1 MPAVSR
7 RQSSDSATATT
18 TDASARSGGQSG
30 RGNSG
35 MAALLASGALLRFG
49 AQGDA
54 VRALQVALNRAGAG
68 VNPDGFFGRATRAA
82 VMVFQR
88 ARGLSVDGIVGAATL
103 GALDT
108 SGGQSGGTDSSTD
121 SGGASGGVDPNTAGA
136 DGGTLLSGTP
146 YLQRGAS
153 GPRVRRLQ
161 ELLNA
166 HGTGCTVDGDFGLG
180 THRALRIFQREHGL
194 RADGVV
200 GPSTATLLNQ
210 ADRHTSQSGG
220 TTASGGGSTTP
231 AVGANEGE
239 LTGRPP
245 LAYGDAGR
253 RVTRLQQLL
262 NTYGAGLFVDGEYG
276 GLTASAVRRFQQAN
290 DLDVDGTVGPG
301 TATALTSGSANPL
314 ATSESFDGGADAE
327 AIRDAVIS
335 AAESHLGAPYYWGAD
350 GPNTFDCSGFVL
362 YVLRQETGLINW
374 GDDTAAGIRGRL
386 PRANQPERG
395 DPVFYT
401 GGGRT
406 SHIEFSTG
414 SGSQTIGASGG
425 GSNTRGDDPN
435 ARVKHGNWT
444 RDGRSKSFGSIS
456 GLIRDKLSRAGS
468 T

>member
-1 MPAVSR
+1 
-7 RQSSDSATATT
+7 
-18 TDASARSGGQSG
+18 
-30 RGNSG
+30 
-35 MAALLASGALLRFG
+35 
-49 AQGDA
+49 
-54 VRALQVALNRAGAG
+54 
-68 VNPDGFFGRATRAA
+68 
-82 VMVFQR
+82 
-88 ARGLSVDGIVGAATL
+88 
-103 GALDT
+103 
-108 SGGQSGGTDSSTD
+108 
-121 SGGASGGVDPNTAGA
+121 
-136 DGGTLLSGTP
+136 
-146 YLQRGAS
+146 
-153 GPRVRRLQ
+153 
-161 ELLNA
+161 
-166 HGTGCTVDGDFGLG
+166 
-180 THRALRIFQREHGL
+180 
-194 RADGVV
+194 
-200 GPSTATLLNQ
+200 
-210 ADRHTSQSGG
+210 
-220 TTASGGGSTTP
+220 
-231 AVGANEGE
+231 VGANEGE

-301 TATALTSGSANPL
+301 TAAALTSGSANPL

-386 PRANQPERG
+386 PRANHPQRG

-406 SHIEFSTG
+406 SHIEFATG

-456 GLIRDKLSRAGS
+456 GLIRDKLSRAGRG
-468 T
+468 